1 MDIPHMPHQL
11 DVHEQ
16 LEYVHLTYSGD
27 VDLAERQQAKDAVF
41 DTCFE
46 KKLHRALVD
55 LRKSN
60 IQMSQSD
67 VVKFAASFKE
77 TKLPNGYRLAG
88 LIGPENES
96 DNLIEII
103 ISLDGINVKY
113 FYDFQEAEDWLTA
126 V

>member
-1 MDIPHMPHQL
+1 MPYQL
-11 DVHEQ
+11 KANEQ
-16 LEYVHLTYSGD
+16 LEYIHLTYSGD
-27 VDLAERQQAKDAVF
+27 VDLTERLEAKDAVF
-41 DTCFE
+41 DMCFE
-46 KKLHRALVD
+46 KNFHRSLVD
-55 LRKSN
+55 LRESN

-67 VVKFAASFKE
+67 VVKFAASFKD
-77 TKLPNGYRLAG
+77 TKLPKGYRLAG
-88 LIGPENES
+88 VIGPKNES

>member
-1 MDIPHMPHQL
+1 MTYQL
-11 DVHEQ
+11 KANEQ

-41 DTCFE
+41 DMCFE
-46 KKLHRALVD
+46 KNFHRSLVD
-55 LRKSN
+55 LRESN
-60 IQMSQSD
+60 IQMGQSD
-67 VVKFAASFKE
+67 VVKFAASFKG

-88 LIGPENES
+88 IIGPENES
-96 DNLIEII
+96 DKLIEII

>member
-1 MDIPHMPHQL
+1 MPFKL
-11 DVHEQ
+11 EVNEL

-27 VDLAERQQAKDAVF
+27 VDLAERHQAKDAVF
-41 DTCFE
+41 DMCFE
-46 KKLHRALVD
+46 RNLHRSLSD
-55 LRKSN
+55 LRTSN
-60 IQMSQSD
+60 IQMRQSE
-67 VVKFAASFKE
+67 VVKFASSFKDS
-77 TKLPNGYRLAG
+77 KLPKGYRLAG
-88 LIGPENES
+88 VIGPENES

>member
-1 MDIPHMPHQL
+1 MAHKLEVNEQL
-11 DVHEQ
+11 D
-16 LEYVHLTYSGD
+16 YVHLTYSGD
-27 VDLAERQQAKDAVF
+27 VDFPERQQAKDAVF
-41 DTCFE
+41 DMCFE
-46 KKLHRALVD
+46 KNFHRALVD

-60 IQMSQSD
+60 IQMGQSD
-67 VVKFAASFKE
+67 VVKFAASFKD

-88 LIGPENES
+88 VIGQENES